1 MKVGHFKSQCPE
13 KNLNTVAGNASDDD
27 ALILSADGGVDSWVM
42 DSSASFHAMHSG
54 ETMMNRKEGDFGK
67 VRIAK
72 ARVIVYD

>member
-13 KNLNTVAGNASDDD
+13 KNLNTVAENASDDD

-42 DSSASFHAMHSG
+42 DSGASFHAMHSG

-67 VRIAK
+67 VRIA
-72 ARVIVYD
+72 RVIVYD